1 MDSESVASTDTLA
14 QDAAALMD
22 AAPTPSEM
30 RDKFGTAFD
39 SSIHAV
45 DADGKPRSKKD
56 GAFAKKRGRPAGTA
70 SGNPTPPSVGLELPP
85 RQEQRAMAEQIVDA
99 STVLLAI
106 AFGPQWLLMD
116 PDQMKSLSSEPL
128 QQREAIIGAVANY
141 LKARPEL
148 ATLPPEAVLLF
159 ALAGYVMPR
168 AIHTET
174 RTRAQK
180 AFDWIRRKIGG
191 KRFARAHP
199 RTDGERK
206 DVASQ
211 KVDG

>member
-1 MDSESVASTDTLA
+1 MASSDSLA
-14 QDAAALMD
+14 QDAATLMD

-70 SGNPTPPSVGLELPP
+70 SGSPTPPSVGLDLPP
-85 RQEQRAMAEQIVDA
+85 RQEQRAMAEQLVDA
-99 STVLLAI
+99 GTVLLAV

-116 PDQMKSLSSEPL
+116 PDQMKTLSSEPL

-141 LKARPEL
+141 LKARPEM
-148 ATLPPEAVLLF
+148 AALPPEAVLAF
-159 ALAGYVMPR
+159 ALAGYVLPR

-174 RTRAQK
+174 TSRAK
-180 AFDWIRRKIGG
+180 KVWDWIRRKIGG
-191 KRFARAHP
+191 RRFARSHTRSDGVGENEP
-199 RTDGERK
+199 RT
-206 DVASQ
+206 